1 MRWYTERNDI
11 VRVSAAG
18 KGIFQILRT
27 MSYRYAQLT
36 PLLNGWVTI
45 VLCGVVGMALAV
57 LLSFLR
63 PLEYSSTTR
72 ILITQE
78 LGAVDAYT
86 ASRSSERIADD
97 LANIVYTSAFF
108 DKVMTSGYEIDSSY
122 FSDDEIKRRQQWEDA
137 ISASVSRSSGLLSI
151 TAYHTDV
158 DQAEEL
164 ATAVA
169 YVLTTEGWTYT
180 SGGNITVQVVDEPLD
195 SRYPVRP
202 NLLVNGFS
210 GLVLGLLGGSGYLLI
225 AAERLRRRHQFMH
238 DEG

>member
-1 MRWYTERNDI
+1 M
-11 VRVSAAG
+11 A
-18 KGIFQILRT
+18 
-27 MSYRYAQLT
+27 YRYAQLS
-36 PLLNGWVTI
+36 PLLNGWLTI
-45 VLCGVVGMALAV
+45 VLAGVIGAAV
-57 LLSFLR
+57 AILLSLIR

-86 ASRSSERIADD
+86 ASRSAERIADD
-97 LANIVYTSAFF
+97 LASVVYTSTFF
-108 DKVMTSGYEIDSSY
+108 DKVMSSGYAIDADY
-122 FSDDEIKRRQQWEDA
+122 FSNDEIKRRTQWQDA
-137 ISASVSRSSGLLSI
+137 VSASVSRSSGLLSV

-180 SGGNITVQVVDEPLD
+180 SGGNITVQVVDAPLN

-210 GLVLGLLGGSGYLLI
+210 GLVLGLLGGAGYLLI
-225 AAERLRRRHQFMH
+225 GAERMRRRHQFMH
-238 DEG
+238 DEA

>member
-1 MRWYTERNDI
+1 M
-11 VRVSAAG
+11 A
-18 KGIFQILRT
+18 
-27 MSYRYAQLT
+27 YRYAQLS
-36 PLLNGWVTI
+36 PLLNGWLTI
-45 VLCGVVGMALAV
+45 VLAGVIGAAIAI
-57 LLSFLR
+57 LLSLIR

-86 ASRSSERIADD
+86 ASRSAERIADD
-97 LANIVYTSAFF
+97 LASVVYTSTFF
-108 DKVMTSGYEIDSSY
+108 DKVMSSGYAIDSDY
-122 FSDDEIKRRQQWEDA
+122 FSQDEIKRRTQWQDA
-137 ISASVSRSSGLLSI
+137 VSASVSRSSGLLSI

-180 SGGNITVQVVDEPLD
+180 SGGNITVQVVDAPLD

-210 GLVLGLLGGSGYLLI
+210 GLVLGLLGGAGYLLI
-225 AAERLRRRHQFMH
+225 GAERMRRRHQFMH
-238 DEG
+238 DEA